1 MESSAEKLSAEE
13 VTAAECLAAEGL
25 GMEVLDEEVHKV
37 LENFIEKKSK
47 DVYLYGI
54 SRYVVWLH
62 GNKATLL

>member
-47 DVYLYGI
+47 DVYFGW
-54 SRYVVWLH
+54 V
-62 GNKATLL
+62 NTAQECC

>member
-13 VTAAECLAAEGL
+13 VTAAEGL

-62 GNKATLL
+62 